1 VRTAHHLPGPRAK
14 KQYFKNG
21 DNIMEIST
29 IVFWLIILALVI
41 YVINIYNTLVTLK
54 NRYQNAFSQIEVQ
67 LKRRYDLIPN
77 LVETAK
83 GYMQHERETLDAV
96 TTARNDAAAILKA
109 MGSGDVSGVDLGKLA
124 AAENTL
130 QGALGKLN
138 VTMEAYPD
146 LKASEN
152 MQQLSE
158 ELTTTENR
166 IAFARQGFNDAVMG
180 YNTYRQSFPPVVL
193 AATFGHPIDAE
204 LLEFDDSAQIQV
216 APKVAF

>member
-1 VRTAHHLPGPRAK
+1 MSVGA
-14 KQYFKNG
+14 
-21 DNIMEIST
+21 II
-29 IVFWLIILALVI
+29 FWLVLLGLVI
-41 YVINIYNTLVTLK
+41 YIISIYNSLVTLK
-54 NRYQNAFSQIEVQ
+54 NRYLNAFAQIEVQ

-83 GYMQHERETLDAV
+83 AYMAHERETLEAV
-96 TTARNDAAAILKA
+96 TAARNDAAAILKG
-109 MGSGDVSGVDLGKLA
+109 MGNGNVDGAEIAKLA
-124 AAENTL
+124 SAEGAL

-166 IAFARQGFNDAVMG
+166 IAFARQGYNDAVMG
-180 YNTYRQSFPPVVL
+180 FNTYRQSFPPVFF
-193 AATFGHPIDAE
+193 AARFGHPSDAS
-204 LLEFDDSAQIQV
+204 LLEFDDTAQIQA
-216 APKVAF
+216 APKVSF